1 LNSSQIFIPTAVS
14 LHILRPAAALRRMV
28 APSGGRLFGFSP
40 LAVSAKRLRADA
52 YMKAE
57 EEEFVDMSA
66 QSPSGVG
73 RASRLDQ
80 RSLLEEEEE
89 EEVEEDEE
97 E

>member
-1 LNSSQIFIPTAVS
+1 MCVDFPLWGGDAEAGRRCPRIAPESALLRVTQPSPRGELVS
-14 LHILRPAAALRRMV
+14 HRRV
-28 APSGGRLFGFSP
+28 HGH
-40 LAVSAKRLRADA
+40 
-52 YMKAE
+52 MKAE
-57 EEEFVDMSA
+57 EEEVVDMSA
-66 QSPSGVG
+66 RSPSGVG